1 MSHYPDTGTVA
12 ESIFMLEDHRSQLN
26 DDLAI
31 LSMLHIALK
40 VREALP
46 GAAEI
51 VLARSGQEPA
61 LVPSGQYLA
70 ADGTR
75 LDAPDGLDDVIMFS
89 CGNLNDQT
97 EGTWMPFVSGVA
109 PGGLYRLKI
118 DDLLAACETGPAG
131 RSLTARRE
139 RQAKRRRA
147 IVTVTLDVEVYAGG
161 YAEEAHHAIRDHLRV
176 TSAGETILHLAGQ
189 TRPHVQDVEEAA

>member
-1 MSHYPDTGTVA
+1 MNDYPDTGTVA
-12 ESIFMLEDHRSQLN
+12 ESIFKLEDHRSQLN
-26 DDLAI
+26 DDLAV

-46 GAAEI
+46 GAEEI
-51 VLARSGQEPA
+51 VLARSDQEPA

-75 LDAPDGLDDVIMFS
+75 LDAPDGLDDVITFS

-118 DDLLAACETGPAG
+118 DDLLAAGEAGPCG
-131 RSLTARRE
+131 RWLTARRE
-139 RQAKRRRA
+139 RQARRKA
-147 IVTVTLDVEVYAGG
+147 TVTVTLDVEVYAGG
-161 YAEEAHHAIRDHLRV
+161 NAEEAHRAIRDHLRAA
-176 TSAGETILHLAGQ
+176 SADETILHVAGQ
-189 TRPHVQDVEEAA
+189 TRPHVQDVEETD